1 MEIEVEYNGVDISD
15 KCKANKAIHEMY
27 LRKKSDFLEIQFE
40 NKNDQWTMWKPDLGD
55 TIRVKAQYADTG
67 IMKVSE
73 INWNFD
79 SVTLYANAIYK
90 ADMVT
95 VMKSWEHVYL
105 KQIIEEIAAKHSYE
119 VQYFGI
125 TDRLYGYVEQS
136 ENDYAFLQKRLYLED
151 ASFVVYNGKI
161 IVYSNEYFADM
172 DAVMSLSLN
181 KDMEYKLYDSQV
193 YGSCHVTNGTHEGK
207 HIINLDDPVLSQ
219 NLNVNIESMA
229 EADRYAKNILIQ
241 GNRNFDSWIRFNKCY
256 TALMAGSVVM
266 LSTDIQKWNA
276 KILIDH
282 VRQDYINDK
291 TKIWIGKV

>member
-15 KCKANKAIHEMY
+15 KCKVNKAIHEMY
-27 LRKKSDFLEIQFE
+27 LRKKSDFLEIQFD

-67 IMKVSE
+67 AMKVSE

-79 SVTLYANAIYK
+79 SVTLYANAIDK

-95 VMKSWEHVYL
+95 VMKSWEHVYM
-105 KQIIEEIAAKHSYE
+105 KQIIEEIAARHSYE

-125 TDRLYGYVEQS
+125 TDRLYGYVEQN

-181 KDMEYKLYDSQV
+181 RDMEYKLYDSQM
-193 YGSCHVTNGTHEGK
+193 YGSCYVTNGTHEGK
-207 HIINLDDPVLSQ
+207 HIINLDDHVLSQ

-229 EADRYAKNILIQ
+229 EADRYAQNILSQ
-241 GNRNFDSWIRFNKCY
+241 SNRNFDSWIRFNQCY
-256 TALMAGSVVM
+256 TALTAGSVVM
-266 LSTDIQKWNA
+266 LSTDIQSWNT